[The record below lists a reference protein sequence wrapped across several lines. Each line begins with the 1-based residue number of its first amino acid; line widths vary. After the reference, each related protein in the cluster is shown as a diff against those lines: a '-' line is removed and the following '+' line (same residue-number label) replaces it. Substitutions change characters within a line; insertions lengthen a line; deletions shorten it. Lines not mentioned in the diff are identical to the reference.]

1 MREDDVRHLQRCL
14 ELAQQARDR
23 GDRPFGS
30 ILVGGDGTVLQEAM
44 NCEVTERDVTGHP
57 ELVLARWAS
66 QNLSREER
74 AAATVY
80 TSCEHC
86 PMCAAAHG
94 WVGLGRIVYA
104 TSSAQL
110 AEWWR
115 EMGVE
120 PPRVR
125 PLPIREVLPDAVV
138 DGPAPELAE
147 EVRELHR
154 LYYER
159 MAGRK

>member
-86 PMCAAAHG
+86 PMCAAAHYWAG
-94 WVGLGRIVYA
+94 IGRLVFA
-104 TSSAQL
+104 LSGQQL
-110 AEWWR
+110 RAMLPTGTPVLTLDSGELFAR
-115 EMGVE
+115 GNLEIEVE
-120 PPRVR
+120 
-125 PLPIREVLPDAVV
+125 
-138 DGPAPELAE
+138 GPFPELETPARAVHE
-147 EVRELHR
+147 G
-154 LYYER
+154 YW
-159 MAGRK
+159 GRTQD